1 MAETID
7 SLLVSLSLETDA
19 NSFKKASSAIK
30 DVTDGMLQL
39 AAVAGVKVDFNALTA
54 GVAKSWSEL
63 KRLSDLTGF
72 TVNQIRGLE
81 LAMRRIGSA
90 DPVASGQKLAQ
101 AVPELA
107 RKARNGEF
115 DASSYKGT
123 TFNPEQFA
131 RLESTDRV
139 AATGYLLNSWQ
150 SMNQQQRQ
158 QFRPAVGWQENDDIA
173 RLAERGDGFFQQSM
187 KMSSD
192 YDQPFDPEL
201 NKNVQ
206 EFNDEMAKLSRNFEN
221 LTFALGGNL
230 LPAVNK
236 VLEAVNGFIKN
247 NPETS
252 QAILGVGT
260 AAATGGAIS
269 RLFGPLFGAME
280 SGVGA
285 VSGLLVNPLTIGT
298 ASALTPGNLF
308 YSADDIREMSDPRF
322 YWQRRHPGE
331 TPTETP
337 VAAAVPVLKTPGVS
351 RNSATKASQDSLK
364 SSANIA
370 AVENAL
376 GSLNARTYLDAL
388 ARAEG
393 TAKYPNQGYNTM
405 FGGSQFSN
413 MSDHPRKLHPF
424 TQTDGTTNYS
434 SAAGRY
440 QFKASTWDDA
450 VKALGLNDF
459 SPQSQDLAALWLIQ
473 QKGQLENV
481 VNGNFQ
487 DATKGLGGVWASLP
501 SSKYLQ
507 PKRSNEEMSAFYGYQ
522 STQPDPVAYTPF
534 SAQVPANFTQNVD
547 LNISGVGMS
556 EQQIEETVQRAL
568 TDAARVL
575 SDSYETG
582 GW

>member
-7 SLLVSLSLETDA
+7 SLLVSLSLDTDA

-63 KRLSDLTGF
+63 KRLSDITGF

-139 AATGYLLNSWQ
+139 AATGYLLNAYQ

-158 QFRPAVGWQENDDIA
+158 QFRPAVGWQENDDMA

-236 VLEAVNGFIKN
+236 VLEAVNGFIKD

-252 QAILGVGT
+252 QAILGVST
-260 AAATGGAIS
+260 AAATGGVFS
-269 RLFGPLFGAME
+269 RLFGAVE
-280 SGVGA
+280 SGAGA
-285 VSGLLVNPLTIGT
+285 VSGLLANPLTISV

-308 YSADDIREMSDPRF
+308 YSRDDIREMSDPRF

-331 TPTETP
+331 TPATT
-337 VAAAVPVLKTPGVS
+337 TPGVL
-351 RNSATKASQDSLK
+351 RNPVTKVPPQKKKPQDLTLK

-370 AVENAL
+370 AVENAM

-393 TAKYPNQGYNTM
+393 TAKYSNQGYNTM
-405 FGGSQFSN
+405 FGGGQFSN
-413 MSDHPRKLHPF
+413 MNDHPRQLHPF
-424 TQTDGTTNYS
+424 KQTDGKTKYS

-450 VKALGLNDF
+450 VKALGLKDF

-481 VNGNFQ
+481 VSGNFQ

-522 STQPDPVAYTPF
+522 GTPPDPVAYTPF
-534 SAQVPANFTQNVD
+534 SSQAPANFTQNVD
-547 LNISGVGMS
+547 LHISGVGMS

-568 TDAARVL
+568 TDAARTL
-575 SDSYETG
+575 SGSYELG